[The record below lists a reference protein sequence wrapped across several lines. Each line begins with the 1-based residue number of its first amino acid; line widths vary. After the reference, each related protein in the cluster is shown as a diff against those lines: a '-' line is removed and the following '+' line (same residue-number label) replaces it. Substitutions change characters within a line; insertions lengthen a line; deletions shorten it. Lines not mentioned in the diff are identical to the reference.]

1 VFDSGELPALFRDL
15 RVVVY
20 EEPMATGDFGMERVR
35 LVRFCAEKAAE

>member
-1 VFDSGELPALFRDL
+1 LPALFRNL

-35 LVRFCAEKAAE
+35 LVRLCAERPAE